1 VAGPER
7 TPGRAWP
14 PLGVRAKLVLSSLVL
29 LLVVSFAFTAAFLRL
44 SQIWVADELRG
55 RAIAF
60 ARSVAAT
67 IGDRREF
74 ENPQIL
80 RAEIR
85 RLREARQDI
94 KNIDFLAFGEVWPR
108 VLVTTDPGWRSPLSA
123 AQRDGLLRGRE
134 IARLVEDRQERYWEV
149 VAPIVLEGGVVGAVA
164 VEFSLAQADRQAARV
179 RATAL
184 AITGGSVLVAVLLT
198 SLVVGRV
205 VGRPVREMLAVIN
218 RVEAGDR
225 AAALTTAREDEFG
238 RLAYHFNQMLDRL
251 NRASQVQEE
260 RVHQAT
266 AELGRRYDEL
276 RRLNELLF
284 QAQRR
289 LRHSERLAVMGRTLG
304 IVAHEVGT
312 PLHSVAGH
320 LELLRQE
327 LPQPLLAGSPGRRL
341 QTVQAQLVRVTET
354 IERLLSAS
362 RPPTGDRAPVDL
374 NAVVRD
380 VLELVGAGMAAGGVK
395 VETALAPDAPPV
407 PGDPS
412 QLQQAFLNIVANALD
427 AMPGGGVLTVR
438 SSVESRST
446 GPWVLIRIGDTG
458 PGIPAGHLKQIFEPF
473 FTTKELG
480 KGTGLG
486 LFITRQIVL
495 EHGGSL
501 DVESE
506 PDEGAVFC
514 LAFPVSP
521 PKA

>member
-1 VAGPER
+1 VA
-7 TPGRAWP
+7 
-14 PLGVRAKLVLSSLVL
+14 
-29 LLVVSFAFTAAFLRL
+29 
-44 SQIWVADELRG
+44 
-55 RAIAF
+55 
-60 ARSVAAT
+60 
-67 IGDRREF
+67 
-74 ENPQIL
+74 
-80 RAEIR
+80 
-85 RLREARQDI
+85 
-94 KNIDFLAFGEVWPR
+94 
-108 VLVTTDPGWRSPLSA
+108 
-123 AQRDGLLRGRE
+123 
-134 IARLVEDRQERYWEV
+134 
-149 VAPIVLEGGVVGAVA
+149 
-164 VEFSLAQADRQAARV
+164 
-179 RATAL
+179 
-184 AITGGSVLVAVLLT
+184 
-198 SLVVGRV
+198 
-205 VGRPVREMLAVIN
+205 
-218 RVEAGDR
+218 
-225 AAALTTAREDEFG
+225 
-238 RLAYHFNQMLDRL
+238 
-251 NRASQVQEE
+251 
-260 RVHQAT
+260 
-266 AELGRRYDEL
+266 
-276 RRLNELLF
+276 
-284 QAQRR
+284 
-289 LRHSERLAVMGRTLG
+289 
-304 IVAHEVGT
+304 
-312 PLHSVAGH
+312 
-320 LELLRQE
+320 
-327 LPQPLLAGSPGRRL
+327 
-341 QTVQAQLVRVTET
+341 ET

-501 DVESE
+501 GVESE